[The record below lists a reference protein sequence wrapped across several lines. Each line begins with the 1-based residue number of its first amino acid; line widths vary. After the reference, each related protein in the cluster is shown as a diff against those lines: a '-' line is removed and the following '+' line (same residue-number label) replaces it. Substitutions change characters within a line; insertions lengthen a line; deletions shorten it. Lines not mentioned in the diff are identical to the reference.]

1 MGDYAQV
8 LKSQKGAV
16 AVEFALVLP
25 LLLLLVFGVLEFGLI
40 MSAKGVITHASREG
54 ARLGVVYCNP
64 RKTPAEITA
73 CVQAYLNTA
82 GIYDATI
89 NVTPGASSGDLLT
102 VKVAYTYQ
110 FMVLPRLVESL
121 TGELNLTAE
130 TVMRME

>member
-1 MGDYAQV
+1 M
-8 LKSQKGAV
+8 

-25 LLLLLVFGVLEFGLI
+25 LLLVLVFGVLEFGLI

-54 ARLGVVYCNP
+54 ARLGVAYTFP

-73 CVQAYLNTA
+73 CVQAYLNSA
-82 GIYDATI
+82 GLHDAT
-89 NVTPGASSGDLLT
+89 VTVTGAGGSSSSLLD

-110 FMVLPRLVESL
+110 FMVLPRLVGSL

-130 TVMRME
+130 TVMRLE